1 MPEKLT
7 REILLS
13 LIDQTNLNQLAPRAE
28 VEAFAREAV
37 AQRFFA
43 ICVYPTM
50 IPIVKPILA
59 GSATKLATVIS
70 FPLGM
75 GTAAGKRVETEDA
88 LLLGVDEIDVV
99 INVAAAREND
109 FAYIEKEIAEVRR
122 AAGRFLLKT
131 IIEISQLT
139 EAQIVGAALAAEAA
153 GSDIVKTST
162 GFKGIPDMRATTGA
176 DIALIRGVLKPQT
189 GIKASGGIRTL
200 AESIAVYEAGA
211 TRIGTS
217 SGVKIMQE
225 FDAGQG

>member
-28 VEAFAREAV
+28 VEAFTREAV

-50 IPIVKPILA
+50 IPVVKPILA

-75 GTAAGKRVETEDA
+75 GTPAGKRVETEDA
-88 LLLGVDEIDVV
+88 LSLGVDEIDVV

-109 FAYIEKEIAEVRR
+109 FAYIEKEITEVRR
-122 AAGRFLLKT
+122 ASSQFLLKT

-139 EAQIVGAALAAEAA
+139 EAQIVGAARAAEAA

-176 DIALIRGVLKPQT
+176 DIALIRSVLKPET

-225 FDAGQG
+225 FDSQQG